1 MPSILY
7 KKVEGGYER
16 TPVLDHQVHQFID
29 TGNYFARPED
39 DTSLDGVVIP
49 KADLEVRRILMS
61 YAEVKALA
69 KSKGINPF
77 GKSKVALLTELGEH
91 NEQEED

>member
-1 MPSILY
+1 MDS
-7 KKVEGGYER
+7 GGY
-16 TPVLDHQVHQFID
+16 PQL
-29 TGNYFARPED
+29 ARHTATTEVQECEHGL
-39 DTSLDGVVIP
+39 TVIP
-49 KADLEVRRILMS
+49 KADLEMS

>member
-16 TPVLDHQVHQFID
+16 TPVLDHQVHQFIA

-49 KADLEVRRILMS
+49 KADLEMS